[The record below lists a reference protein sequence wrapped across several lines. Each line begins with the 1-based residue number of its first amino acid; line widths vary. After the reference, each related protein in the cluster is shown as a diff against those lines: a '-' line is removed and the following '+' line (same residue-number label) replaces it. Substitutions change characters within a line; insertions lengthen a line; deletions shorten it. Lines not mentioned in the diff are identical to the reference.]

1 MVDRIILRFIDDNRE
16 RSSRFSD
23 KIIFL
28 RGYSLIGKT
37 TILHIVIS
45 RSKLDISK
53 KFEKLNL
60 VERNTEDV

>member
-23 KIIFL
+23 NIFYYK
-28 RGYSLIGKT
+28 RGGGYSLIGKT

-45 RSKLDISK
+45 RSILDISI
-53 KFEKLNL
+53 LN
-60 VERNTEDV
+60 